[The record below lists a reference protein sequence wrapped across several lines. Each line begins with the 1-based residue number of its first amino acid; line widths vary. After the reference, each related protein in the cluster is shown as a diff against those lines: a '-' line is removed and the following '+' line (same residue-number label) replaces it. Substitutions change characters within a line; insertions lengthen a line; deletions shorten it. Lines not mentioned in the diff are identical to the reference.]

1 MKRIVSFIKKE
12 LVEDY
17 KFFYQVPDALIVIL
31 TSLLFRNKLNLI
43 LSASSF
49 FNDFKGSGL
58 FLLSLS
64 VGMFFHKLL
73 PRIELLYLD

>member
-17 KFFYQVPDALIVIL
+17 KFFYQVPDVLMVIL
-31 TSLLFRNKLNLI
+31 TFLLFRNKLNLI

-49 FNDFKGSGL
+49 FNDFKVFGL

-73 PRIELLYLD
+73 PRIELP

>member
-17 KFFYQVPDALIVIL
+17 KFFYQVPDVLMVIL
-31 TSLLFRNKLNLI
+31 TFLLFRNKLNLI

-49 FNDFKGSGL
+49 FNDFKVSGL

-73 PRIELLYLD
+73 PRIELP